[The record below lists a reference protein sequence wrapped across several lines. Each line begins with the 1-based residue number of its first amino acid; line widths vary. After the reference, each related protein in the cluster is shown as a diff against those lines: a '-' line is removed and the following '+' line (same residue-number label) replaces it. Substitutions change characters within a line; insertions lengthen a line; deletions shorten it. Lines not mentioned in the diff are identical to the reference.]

1 MFGPEKI
8 EVMPNVEGHR
18 WMYRFIVHEYSVPL
32 DFPVSRKVQH
42 NRARHD
48 LDAYLW
54 SLPDDVRSR
63 CPSDDVFKKL
73 PYARYA
79 MEVSLPL
86 DCELLKG
93 KFAEKEKFW
102 NSYCHDKKLIGP

>member
-1 MFGPEKI
+1 MFGPERI
-8 EVMPNVEGHR
+8 EVMPDVVGHL

-32 DFPVSRKVQH
+32 GFPASRKVQH
-42 NRARHD
+42 NRAHHYF
-48 LDAYLW
+48 DAYLW
-54 SLPDDVRSR
+54 SLPNEIRSR

-79 MEVSLPL
+79 MEVSLPH

-93 KFAEKEKFW
+93 RICGK
-102 NSYCHDKKLIGP
+102 DKVLELVLSR